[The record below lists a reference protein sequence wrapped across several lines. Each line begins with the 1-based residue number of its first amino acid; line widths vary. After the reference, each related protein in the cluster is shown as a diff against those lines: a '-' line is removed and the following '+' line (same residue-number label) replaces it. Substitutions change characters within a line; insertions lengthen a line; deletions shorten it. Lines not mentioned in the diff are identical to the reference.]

1 MNVVNNVGMNTVN
14 WLSTDCP
21 SFALM
26 VAEAV
31 IEGKSCSKVVVGKPI
46 AGSNVLKGQSLWIL
60 LFITLLSLSH
70 RHPTR

>member
-46 AGSNVLKGQSLWIL
+46 AGSNVLSSRFSFVLYFSLKSVLEI
-60 LFITLLSLSH
+60 
-70 RHPTR
+70 